1 MSRFIFLNLQQ
12 PSEALKQSLEHKV
25 QHKHPKYSC
34 LVWVYI
40 KPTNKHLSLKKNTF
54 KQYFL
59 SVV

>member
-34 LVWVYI
+34 LVLY
-40 KPTNKHLSLKKNTF
+40 KTHQQTSFFKKENTF